1 MILIKA
7 AVSSIHRDYLDL
19 PTLKQTQSTLDN
31 YQKIIKHTVTRK

>member
-7 AVSSIHRDYLDL
+7 VESNIHSGYLDL
-19 PTLKQTQSTLDN
+19 PALKQTQSTSDN